1 MDIFVIA
8 LAILLALGALVGF
21 TVTYFNIE
29 DDSFDKKFYETIKN
43 NSKNRW

>member
-1 MDIFVIA
+1 MDIIVIA

-29 DDSFDKKFYETIKN
+29 DDSFDKRFYNTIKN